1 MPTVV
6 TIPRNRTAKGR
17 SAGRPPRSSTSAPS
31 SQQLSAVTAS
41 PTMKRRPN
49 TPPSKGK
56 QISSKNH
63 VVGGVP
69 RYLVSSGRIDTSG
82 VTNSPLDHYSTLHQP
97 KTSTLSAKSGDHM
110 QFLDTSYFQNPQPTM
125 KSISDTTATSSAQLK
140 DPQQTSTMLTSLLLN
155 QSPVRV
161 TKTPVIT
168 QSAPKR
174 SSSKKKL
181 TRRSSSASS
190 TQAQSNVSSRH
201 TTHITNSQTHQ
212 KKTLSCSKSAKE
224 PLIDEKTGVRILY
237 RPVSSPSSSF
247 SRARRLG

>member
-1 MPTVV
+1 
-6 TIPRNRTAKGR
+6 
-17 SAGRPPRSSTSAPS
+17 
-31 SQQLSAVTAS
+31 
-41 PTMKRRPN
+41 
-49 TPPSKGK
+49 
-56 QISSKNH
+56 
-63 VVGGVP
+63 
-69 RYLVSSGRIDTSG
+69 
-82 VTNSPLDHYSTLHQP
+82 
-97 KTSTLSAKSGDHM
+97 M
-110 QFLDTSYFQNPQPTM
+110 QFLHTSNYSHSAFQNPQPTM
-125 KSISDTTATSSAQLK
+125 KSLSDTTATSSAQLK

-190 TQAQSNVSSRH
+190 IQAQSNVPSRH
-201 TTHITNSQTHQ
+201 TTHITHSQTHQ
-212 KKTLSCSKSAKE
+212 KKSSNSKSAKE